1 MSPIVLPV
9 FPRGFYI
16 GPIFIHYYALAYIIG
31 LLTGWKL
38 VQYLAARAPVAAT
51 RQQVDDFLTWAVLG
65 VILGGRAGY
74 VLFYQPGYYFS
85 HPAAIPAVWDGG
97 MSFHGGFL
105 GVTFAIFIFC
115 WKHKLNPVRFAD
127 RIAVAVPIGLFLGR
141 LGNFDNG
148 ELWGRPAPKG
158 FPLAMIYPHDP
169 YQLARYPSELIEAC
183 LEGIVLFCVLI
194 AFSRCASI
202 REKTG
207 MLSGIFL
214 LGYGIARIT
223 AEFFREPDP
232 FLGFL
237 PFGATMGQVLSIPMI
252 IAGFCFIFYARRSR
266 AA

>member
-16 GPIFIHYYALAYIIG
+16 GPIFIHYYALAYILG
-31 LLTGWKL
+31 LLSGWKL
-38 VQYLAARAPVAAT
+38 VQRLAACAPVAAT
-51 RQQVDDFLTWAVLG
+51 RLQVDDFLTWAVLG
-65 VILGGRAGY
+65 VILGGRLGY
-74 VLFYQPGYYFS
+74 VLFYQPGYYFT
-85 HPAAIPAVWDGG
+85 HLAAIPAVWDGG

-105 GVTFAIFIFC
+105 GVSIAILIFC
-115 WKHKLNPVRFAD
+115 WKHKLNPIRFAD

-148 ELWGRPAPKG
+148 ELWGRPAPAG

-169 YQLARYPSELIEAC
+169 YQLARYPSELIEAG
-183 LEGIVLFCVLI
+183 LEGIVLFCVLL
-194 AFSRCASI
+194 ACSRSQTI

-207 MLSGIFL
+207 LLTGIFL
-214 LGYGIARIT
+214 VGYGIARIT
-223 AEFFREPDP
+223 AEFFREPDA

-252 IAGFCFIFYARRSR
+252 LLGLGFIVYSRQQR

>member
-1 MSPIVLPV
+1 MSPIILPV

-16 GPIFIHYYALAYIIG
+16 GPIFIHYYALAYIVG
-31 LLTGWKL
+31 LLCGWKL
-38 VQYLAARAPVAAT
+38 VQYLASRAPVAAT

-74 VLFYQPGYYFS
+74 VLFYQPGYYFT
-85 HPAAIPAVWDGG
+85 HLAAIPAVWDGG

-105 GVTFAIFIFC
+105 GVTAAILIFC
-115 WKHKLNPVRFAD
+115 WKHKLNPVRFSD

-148 ELWGRPAPKG
+148 ELWGRPAPAG
-158 FPLAMIYPHDP
+158 FPWAMVYPHDP
-169 YQLARYPSELIEAC
+169 YQLARYPSELIEAS
-183 LEGIVLFCVLI
+183 LEGILLFCVLFI
-194 AFSRCASI
+194 CSRYQHI

-207 MLSGIFL
+207 LLTGFFL
-214 LGYGIARIT
+214 VGYGIARIIG
-223 AEFFREPDP
+223 ELFREPDP

-252 IAGFCFIFYARRSR
+252 IAGGFFIYYAKRSR

>member
-1 MSPIVLPV
+1 MSPIILPV

-16 GPIFIHYYALAYIIG
+16 GPIFIHYYALAYILG
-31 LLTGWKL
+31 LLAGWKL
-38 VQYLAARAPVAAT
+38 VQHLAARAPIAAT

-105 GVTFAIFIFC
+105 GVTIAILLFC
-115 WKHKLNPVRFAD
+115 WKHRINPIRFAD

-169 YQLARYPSELIEAC
+169 YQLPRYPSELIEAT
-183 LEGIVLFCVLI
+183 LEGIVLFCILL
-194 AFSRCASI
+194 ACSRSAAI
-202 REKTG
+202 RAKTG
-207 MLSGIFL
+207 MLTGFFL
-214 LGYGIARIT
+214 VGYGIARIT

-237 PFGATMGQVLSIPMI
+237 PFGATMGQVLSIPMVM
-252 IAGFCFIFYARRSR
+252 AGICFIFYARRSR
-266 AA
+266 VA